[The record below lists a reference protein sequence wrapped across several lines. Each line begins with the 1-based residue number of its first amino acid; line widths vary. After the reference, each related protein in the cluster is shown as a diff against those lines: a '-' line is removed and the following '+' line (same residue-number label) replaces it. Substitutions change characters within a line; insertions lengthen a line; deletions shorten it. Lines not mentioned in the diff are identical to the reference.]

1 MSTIF
6 ISHRSTDNA
15 EAKEL
20 RAWLAGEGHSDLFL
34 DLDPMDGIPGGVD
47 WEQRLYRELRR
58 CQALLIVLTP
68 AWLESKWCSNEL
80 AIAREK
86 GKAVFVARVKPCTGG
101 PIIPSLQEVD
111 LTTDR
116 AAGLFKLA
124 RGLKEHGLDPAG
136 AFTWNPNRPIYPGLA
151 SFDVEDAAIFFG
163 REDESIA
170 ATEAIR
176 RLRLQPAGSP
186 KLLLITGASGSG
198 KSSLMRAGLLARLR
212 KDSANWIVANPFRRG
227 ADAFLELAR
236 ALAFA
241 YPEAHRP
248 SSFTDLADRLRGV
261 DAHRQLLGIAAE
273 LQFVW
278 NRPGATM
285 ILAIDQAEELLASD
299 AGSDA
304 AAVLDLLR
312 EALTRSAQ
320 DLMVVA
326 TIRSDRWGAWL
337 QHGSVKANAGRAEL
351 PFEAF
356 PLGPMP
362 MERLGTIVRRPA
374 EREGLVIDDDL
385 VDALKADTRT
395 PDALP
400 LLAYTLRHLHER
412 YGVDQ
417 RLTFNGYK
425 LIGRLEGSVRTQAEA
440 TIDVKN
446 LDSATLEALRDA
458 FVPGLVQATD
468 ARGFV
473 KSPSRLAILP
483 GRSQPLIRLLCDK
496 ARLLVLDRDHE
507 GQETI
512 EIAHEA
518 LLRVWPLLRSWIE
531 ADAIRLQQLA
541 AIQRAASEWA
551 LQREKADFLVHR
563 RDRLLEAQT
572 LVTLPRFDKKLSFTD
587 HAYLGACKTAE
598 KKARRINIGLW
609 ALAFLVFGSII
620 MIWQND
626 KFLYQ
631 QYRWYTKI
639 IPHFQQHFRPY
650 TLTKQPGRVRR
661 PLEPFTECST
671 ATHCPKMI
679 VLPTGSFD
687 MGTSD
692 SDLKALQA
700 KYPRR
705 KNLGEDERPQKR
717 VTIPAFAI
725 AETELTFDE
734 WEVCVEFGDCEQ
746 RGSHTWGKG
755 ARPVINVSWDDAQ
768 KYVGWL
774 SKATGGNYRLPT
786 EAEWEYAA
794 RAKSE
799 TQYSWG
805 NEPGQDNANCT
816 ECTAE
821 AYGTKPV
828 GTYLP
833 NKFGLHDMHGNV
845 REWVQDVHHDNYSG
859 KSPTDGTA
867 WLEGGRNDLRVIRG
881 GAWFIFPEF
890 SRSANRAKLSPDTRN
905 NFVGFRVARTLDRS
919 DVEMLNSPRAK

>member
-6 ISHRSTDNA
+6 ISHRSSDNT

-20 RAWLAGEGHSDLFL
+20 KAWLASEGHAELFL
-34 DLDPMDGIPGGVD
+34 DFDPMDGIPAGVD

-58 CQALLIVLTP
+58 CQGLLIVLTP

-86 GKAVFVARVKPCTGG
+86 GKAVFVARVKPCSGG
-101 PIIPSLQEVD
+101 PIIPSLQEID

-116 AAGLFKLA
+116 AAGLAKLA
-124 RGLKEHGLDPAG
+124 RGLKEHGLDPAD
-136 AFTWNPNRPIYPGLA
+136 AFTWNPNRPIYPGLT
-151 SFDVEDAAIFFG
+151 SFDVDDAAIFFG
-163 REDESIA
+163 RENESMA
-170 ATEAIR
+170 AAEAMR
-176 RLRLQPAGSP
+176 RLRLQSTGSP

-198 KSSLMRAGLLARLR
+198 KSSLMRAGLLSRLR
-212 KDSANWIVANPFRRG
+212 KDPANWIITNPFRHG
-227 ADAFLELAR
+227 GDPILELGR

-241 YPEAHRP
+241 YPMGRRP
-248 SSFTDLADRLRGV
+248 SSPIDLADRLRRG
-261 DAHRQLLGIAAE
+261 DAHRQLIGMADE
-273 LQFVW
+273 LQLAW
-278 NRPGATM
+278 NRQGATLV
-285 ILAIDQAEELLASD
+285 LALDQAEELLVSD
-299 AGSDA
+299 AGPDA

-320 DLMVVA
+320 GLMVVA
-326 TIRSDRWGAWL
+326 TIRSDRLGAWQ

-351 PFEAF
+351 AFEAF

-362 MERLGTIVRRPA
+362 MERLGNIVRRPA

-385 VDALKADTRT
+385 VDALKSDTGT

-400 LLAYTLRHLHER
+400 LLAYTLRHLHELH
-412 YGVDQ
+412 GADQ
-417 RLTFNGYK
+417 RLTLQEYES
-425 LIGRLEGSVRTQAEA
+425 IGRLEGSVRTQAEA

-446 LDSATLEALRDA
+446 LDAPTLDALRDA
-458 FVPGLVQATD
+458 FVPGLVRATE
-468 ARGFV
+468 GGSFV
-473 KSPSRLAILP
+473 KASSRLAALP
-483 GRSQPLIRLLCDK
+483 DRTQPLLRRLCDE
-496 ARLLVLDRDHE
+496 ARLLVLDHDRE
-507 GQETI
+507 GQKTI

-518 LLRVWPLLRSWIE
+518 LLRVWPLLKGWIE
-531 ADAIRLQQLA
+531 DDAIRLQQLA
-541 AIQRAASEWA
+541 AIQRASSEWNSH
-551 LQREKADFLVHR
+551 QNNPDFLIHR
-563 RDRLLEAQT
+563 RDRLLEAEA
-572 LVTLPRFDKKLSFTD
+572 LVKVPRFGRKLDSTGQT
-587 HAYLGACKTAE
+587 YLAACKVVE
-598 KKARRINIGLW
+598 SKARIARLSIWVLLGIIGLIGLVW
-609 ALAFLVFGSII
+609 SNQEFLH
-620 MIWQND
+620 QR
-626 KFLYQ
+626 
-631 QYRWYTKI
+631 YRWYTKI
-639 IPHFQQHFRPY
+639 EPHFQQHFRPN
-650 TLTKQPGRVRR
+650 TLTKQLERVRR
-661 PLEPFTECST
+661 PLESFRECSINT
-671 ATHCPKMI
+671 RCPKMI
-679 VLPTGSFD
+679 VLPAGSFD

-705 KNLGEDERPQKR
+705 KNLGEDEHPQR
-717 VTIPAFAI
+717 TVSIPAFAI

-734 WEVCVEFGDCEQ
+734 WEVCVEFGYCEQ

-755 ARPVINVSWDDAQ
+755 SRPVINVSWDDAQ
-768 KYVGWL
+768 KYVVWL
-774 SKATGGNYRLPT
+774 SKATGGKYRLPT

-794 RAKSE
+794 RAGSK

-845 REWVQDVHHDNYSG
+845 REWVEDAYHLNYYG
-859 KSPTDGTA
+859 NPPINGTA
-867 WLEGGRNDLRVIRG
+867 WLEGGKKDLRMIRG

-919 DVEMLNSPRAK
+919 DIELPNFPSTK